1 MADLFA
7 AKQLS
12 NDSGFVDR
20 VTMAA
25 VEAALNISAESPAT
39 ANHLNRANLAQR
51 VLMSPQRYG
60 ELMAQ
65 ACAVNGTI
73 NGAWVSETPIQDND
87 IQFVVASVW
96 DGYAGNDAVVE

>member
-1 MADLFA
+1 MPVLLE

-12 NDSGFVDR
+12 SDAGFVDR

-25 VEAALNISAESPAT
+25 VEAALAISSESPAT

-73 NGAWVSETPIQDND
+73 NAAYVAGSEIPDND